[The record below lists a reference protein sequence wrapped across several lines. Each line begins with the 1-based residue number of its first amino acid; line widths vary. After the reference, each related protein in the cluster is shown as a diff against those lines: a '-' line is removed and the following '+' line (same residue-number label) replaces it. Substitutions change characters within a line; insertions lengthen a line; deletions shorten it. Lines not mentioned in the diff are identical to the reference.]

1 MSTDVERICDTWLD
15 IHDLWGSTIEAA
27 IALWLLQRQL
37 GIAFISPAFIACG
50 EVSETATLGPD
61 HIC

>member
-15 IHDLWGSTIEAA
+15 IHDLWSSAIESG

-37 GIAFISPAFIACG
+37 GVAFISPALIGCSKFL
-50 EVSETATLGPD
+50 EPLS
-61 HIC
+61 